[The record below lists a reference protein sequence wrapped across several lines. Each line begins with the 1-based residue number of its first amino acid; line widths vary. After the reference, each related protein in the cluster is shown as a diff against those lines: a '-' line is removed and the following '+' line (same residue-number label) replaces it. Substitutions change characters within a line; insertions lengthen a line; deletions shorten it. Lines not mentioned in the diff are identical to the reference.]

1 MAIGDYGNNNT
12 NNSSRSNGGIY
23 EPSYYSRY
31 RFRNDN
37 KNLSFTFRSGLLCI
51 EIGEY
56 ESTEGF
62 KVVPKEKIYLSPI
75 KAIMLSEQIKAFIDY
90 RDNTKKIDSK
100 KAFGVNAGMNEKVSY
115 IGISTNDDK
124 ENIITIGKFDQNGV
138 ITESDQFKFIKDY
151 NYALDWNDITSNDL
165 SKVYKNDV
173 ELMMFYNTLVDFGRA
188 MSGATGYGVA
198 DVARYDS
205 AREHNRMDMVLD
217 KLGIERRSNVNNY
230 NPQPNNYLNNAS
242 SSSRSTTVD
251 DIESLLMD

>member
-1 MAIGDYGNNNT
+1 MGIGDST
-12 NNSSRSNGGIY
+12 NSNFNKIY
-23 EPSYYSRY
+23 DPTYYSRLTL
-31 RFRNDN
+31 
-37 KNLSFTFRSGLLCI
+37 KNSDSKRLSISYRSGLMIL
-51 EIGEY
+51 EIGK
-56 ESTEGF
+56 SIGSGDSF
-62 KVVPKEKIYLSPI
+62 KVETEETIYLSPM
-75 KAIMLSEQIKAFIDY
+75 KAHILTNQINSFIVYKKAGNIDP
-90 RDNTKKIDSK
+90 K

-205 AREHNRMDMVLD
+205 ARENNRMDMVLD